1 MSVKAILINPT
12 QRTIEYINIPTNK
25 GEAKLEE
32 LQKCVDGYICGV
44 GYINPTLTEC
54 GFKDDFIYVNDDGL
68 FNSSFDYVKIKGYL
82 QQVYRGNMLIV
93 GSDGEGGT
101 NNVKMTVNEAKKLV
115 TFIAKENIRE
125 HI

>member
-32 LQKCVDGYICGV
+32 LQKCVHGCICGV

-54 GFKDDFIYVNDDGL
+54 GFKDDFIYAHEEGL
-68 FNSSFDYVKIKGYL
+68 NIPTFDYVLIKGYL
-82 QQVYRGNMLIV
+82 QQIYRGNLLIV
-93 GSDGEGGT
+93 GSDGEGGSH
-101 NNVKMTVNEAKKLV
+101 NVKMTVEQAKKLV
-115 TFIAKENIRE
+115 RFIAKENIRQY
-125 HI
+125 I